1 MDIIEYV
8 KKNNI
13 KPRKIEMNVA
23 LSSTGLD
30 DPEIAELA
38 YDIVTYYK
46 DTDIPS
52 GIDGV
57 LTPKTPDNA
66 GMVANSFLKYEKLCP
81 TKPMEF
87 GAKKV
92 TGISDSDLADGI
104 KGIENTLLYRILTK
118 AQNYPD
124 TKFEIVFANN
134 YALDLFNK
142 SISNDD
148 PRYSRALYSY
158 DDSNLKFTP
167 RDGVKIMVL
176 EDLAMR
182 YLANEIPASQI
193 VLKMTSSE
201 RISH

>member
-66 GMVANSFLKYEKLCP
+66 GMVANSFLN
-81 TKPMEF
+81 MRSF
-87 GAKKV
+87 V
-92 TGISDSDLADGI
+92 Q
-104 KGIENTLLYRILTK
+104 
-118 AQNYPD
+118 QN
-124 TKFEIVFANN
+124 
-134 YALDLFNK
+134 LWSL
-142 SISNDD
+142 
-148 PRYSRALYSY
+148 
-158 DDSNLKFTP
+158 
-167 RDGVKIMVL
+167 
-176 EDLAMR
+176 
-182 YLANEIPASQI
+182 
-193 VLKMTSSE
+193 VLK
-201 RISH
+201 RLLV